1 MITTKP
7 IYLNVTLYLGDFN
20 CPLTESNIDIAA
32 RQIGFPFVCVKAAR
46 TKYSF
51 IIGVKKIVRYTDDCV
66 K

>member
-1 MITTKP
+1 MIPTKP
-7 IYLNVTLYLGDFN
+7 MHLNVTLHLDDFN
-20 CPLTESNIDIAA
+20 CPSTESNIDIAA
-32 RQIGFPFVCVKAAR
+32 RRIGFPLVCVKAAR